1 MTVCAI
7 RWVSCPQMNSSQ
19 FLHSTKLVY
28 FEDRAST
35 GASLGIKQLA
45 STFCSGTQTVCAY
58 NVLFQLLAGGFMSR
72 VFLKC
77 RIFLLSAGH

>member
-35 GASLGIKQLA
+35 GASLGRKQLA
-45 STFCSGTQTVCAY
+45 SIFSSGTQTVCAH

-77 RIFLLSAGH
+77 RIFLMSAGH